1 MSRYTRKKRRKP
13 ELAIPGHAFLLFI
26 AVVVLLRTG
35 MAARIEDAVRQSGSR
50 FEAALVQTVGQAL
63 LFPRPGLA
71 DPQAETGQQSYESPF
86 PDTDTPVPAP
96 EVPQTKTVPVTID
109 GSTGDYDG
117 SNAVYI
123 KNETDYSVDIPALL
137 AAKDPVRLSGDQ
149 VQVLVMHT
157 HGTESYTPTAQYN
170 YTPSDTDRTTDC
182 NYNVVRIG
190 REITRILNEKGIK
203 TVHSETLNDSP
214 AYSGSYNRALE
225 DITAYI
231 KDNPSIKLV
240 IDVHRDA
247 MVAQNGTKYKTVA
260 SINGQQTAQLM
271 LVCGTDGGGLIHDN
285 WKDNLSF
292 QLKLQQR
299 LNTQWP
305 GIMRPL
311 NLRAAR
317 FNQHVTAG
325 SMLLEVGTTGN
336 TMEEALSSARLFAEG
351 LAELLL
357 ERR

>member
-1 MSRYTRKKRRKP
+1 MPSRYARKKRRRKD
-13 ELAIPGHAFLLFI
+13 LAIPGRAFLLFAA
-26 AVVVLLRTG
+26 AVLLLRTG
-35 MAARIEDAVRQSGSR
+35 WAARIEETVRQSGSR
-50 FEAALVQTVGQAL
+50 FEAALMQTSGQAHL
-63 LFPRPGLA
+63 LPQPDLA
-71 DPQAETGQQSYESPF
+71 DPEREADQQSYESPL
-86 PDTDTPVPAP
+86 PEHIPPAP
-96 EVPQTKTVPVTID
+96 EVPQTKTIPVTID
-109 GSTGDYDG
+109 GTTGSYDG
-117 SNAVYI
+117 GNAVYI
-123 KNETDYSVDIPALL
+123 KNETDYTVDIPALL
-137 AAKDPVRLSGDQ
+137 ARKDPVRLSGDQ

-182 NYNVVRIG
+182 NYNVVRVG
-190 REITRILNEKGIK
+190 REITRILNEKGIR

-231 KDNPSIKLV
+231 KENPSIKLV

-260 SINGQQTAQLM
+260 SIDGQQTAQLM
-271 LVCGTDGGGLIHDN
+271 LVCGTDGGGLVHDG
-285 WKDNLSF
+285 WQDNLSF

-299 LNTQWP
+299 MNTAWP

-317 FNQHVTAG
+317 FNQHVTPG

-336 TMEEALSSARLFAEG
+336 TLEEALSSARLFAEG

-357 ERR
+357 ERN

>member
-1 MSRYTRKKRRKP
+1 MPSRYTRKKRRRKD
-13 ELAIPGHAFLLFI
+13 LTIPGRALLLFAA
-26 AVVVLLRTG
+26 AVLLLRTG
-35 MAARIEDAVRQSGSR
+35 WAARIEESVRQSGSR
-50 FEAALVQTVGQAL
+50 FEAALLQASGQAHL
-63 LFPRPGLA
+63 LPQPDLA
-71 DPQAETGQQSYESPF
+71 DPTGKTNQQSYESPL
-86 PDTDTPVPAP
+86 PEHIPPVP
-96 EVPQTKTVPVTID
+96 EVPQTKTIPVTID
-109 GSTGDYDG
+109 GTTGSYDG
-117 SNAVYI
+117 GNAVYI
-123 KNETDYSVDIPALL
+123 KNETDYAVDIPALL
-137 AAKDPVRLSGDQ
+137 ARKDPVRLSGDQ

-182 NYNVVRIG
+182 DYNVVRVG
-190 REITRILNEKGIK
+190 REITRLLNEKGIK

-225 DITAYI
+225 DIAAYM
-231 KDNPSIKLV
+231 KENPSIKLV

-260 SINGQQTAQLM
+260 SIDGQQTAQLM
-271 LVCGTDGGGLIHDN
+271 LVCGTDGGGLVHDS
-285 WKDNLSF
+285 WQDNLSF

-299 LNTQWP
+299 LNTKWP

-317 FNQHVTAG
+317 FNQHVTPG

-336 TMEEALSSARLFAEG
+336 TLEEALSSARLFAEG

-357 ERR
+357 ERN

>member
-1 MSRYTRKKRRKP
+1 MPRKYTRNRRKNQAP
-13 ELAIPGHAFLLFI
+13 SIPLHAFLLFLAI
-26 AVVVLLRTG
+26 TVLLKTG
-35 MAARIEDAVRQSGSR
+35 TAAAIESTVRESGRR
-50 FEAALVQTVGQAL
+50 FEAALVHTA
-63 LFPRPGLA
+63 A
-71 DPQAETGQQSYESPF
+71 PQASAAAPALTDPEAPTAQSVFESALPEYIAERITQLPETN
-86 PDTDTPVPAP
+86 
-96 EVPQTKTVPVTID
+96 TVPVTID
-109 GSTGDYDG
+109 GTSGSYDG

-123 KNETDYSVDIPALL
+123 KNETDFSIDIPALL
-137 AAKDPVRLSGDQ
+137 KADDPVALSGNQ

-157 HGTESYTPTAQYN
+157 HGTESYTPTLENN

-182 NYNVVRIG
+182 SYNVVRVG

-214 AYSGSYNRALE
+214 AYAGSYNRALE

-260 SINGQQTAQLM
+260 TIDGRQTAQLM
-271 LVCGTDGGGLIHDN
+271 LVCGTDGGGLVHN
-285 WKDNLSF
+285 GWRDNLSF

-299 LNTQWP
+299 LNTAHP
-305 GIMRPL
+305 GLMRPL

-317 FNQHVTAG
+317 FNQHVTYG

-336 TMEEALSSARLFAEG
+336 TLEEALSSARLFAEG

-357 ERR
+357 ERG

>member
-1 MSRYTRKKRRKP
+1 MPSRYTRKKARRHKP
-13 ELAIPGHAFLLFI
+13 SIPGRAFLLFAVTAILLKSGI
-26 AVVVLLRTG
+26 A
-35 MAARIEDAVRQSGSR
+35 AKIEDTVRQSGTR
-50 FEAALVQTVGQAL
+50 FEAALMQMHEQPAL
-63 LFPRPGLA
+63 LPIPGLA
-71 DPQAETGQQSYESPF
+71 DPNGTADQQSYESLP
-86 PDTDTPVPAP
+86 PDHVPPTP
-96 EVPQTKTVPVTID
+96 EVPQTKTIPVTID
-109 GSTGDYDG
+109 GTTGSYDG

-123 KNETDYSVDIPALL
+123 KNETDYTIDIPTLL
-137 AAKDPVRLSGDQ
+137 TSKDPVRLSGDQ

-203 TVHSETLNDSP
+203 TIHSETLNDSP
-214 AYSGSYNRALE
+214 VYSGSYNRALE

-247 MVAQNGTKYKTVA
+247 MVSNNGTKYKTVA
-260 SINGQQTAQLM
+260 SIDGQQTAQLM
-271 LVCGTDGGGLIHDN
+271 LVCGTDGGGLVHDS
-285 WKDNLSF
+285 WQDNLSF

-305 GIMRPL
+305 GLMRPL

-351 LAELLL
+351 LAEMLL
-357 ERR
+357 ERN